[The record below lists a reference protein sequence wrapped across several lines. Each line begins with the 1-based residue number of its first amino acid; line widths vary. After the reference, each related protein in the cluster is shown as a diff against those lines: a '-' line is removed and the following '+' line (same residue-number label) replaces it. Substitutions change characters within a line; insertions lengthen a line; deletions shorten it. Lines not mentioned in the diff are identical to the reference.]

1 MICAKRCCAA
11 SLLLLAVG
19 AGCRSTVVDP
29 IYSTRLDN
37 GLMVELN
44 RTLDRSGMRGSD
56 TSYSRLS
63 VVARDVTGAAVFS
76 QDLAR
81 RAYRT
86 EGELASFRFGTL
98 EARSDS
104 PGRMWLVDRRENRV
118 VLSVDTDA
126 RTASGPD
133 ELPPSWATTTGG
145 RVLSIGRP
153 TEAIW
158 TSP

>member
-1 MICAKRCCAA
+1 MKGTTVGWAGL
-11 SLLLLAVG
+11 LLLLAG

-29 IYSTRLDN
+29 VYSTRLDN

-44 RTLDRSGMRGSD
+44 RTLDRSGIRGSN
-56 TSYSRLS
+56 TSFSLLS

-76 QDLAR
+76 QELTR

-86 EGELASFRFGTL
+86 EGESASFRFGTL
-98 EARSDS
+98 EARSDA

-126 RTASGPD
+126 RSATGPD
-133 ELPPSWATTTGG
+133 ELAPPWATTTGG
-145 RVLSIGRP
+145 RLLSVGRP
-153 TEAIW
+153 NE
-158 TSP
+158 